1 VGLGR
6 GCGASLFLGASFPKY
21 HLLDVAMSPPTLAD
35 VRCRGLIQRPHATG
49 YAAPTL
55 RAAGESS
62 GTPPYQGAA
71 GCRVLLAAE
80 YSASPYSAGTFCT
93 VELSGPYWLP
103 WAAIPGRLATDI
115 DDLYIKV
122 FVHLPVLCC
131 IGSKYNVHTKLYR
144 FKDKI
149 LYSITTSQIPNSGL
163 LGKLR
168 ESSYYLATLG
178 TSTRV
183 VL

>member
-1 VGLGR
+1 MCFLAPTPGSSFSCRLLPTFRRFVTTLTVPPFRAGRIFFSSVGRYGAGAGAGGEGGVIAGVLCWASAVGLGR

-71 GCRVLLAAE
+71 GCRVLQSTAE

-103 WAAIPGRLATDI
+103 
-115 DDLYIKV
+115 
-122 FVHLPVLCC
+122 
-131 IGSKYNVHTKLYR
+131 
-144 FKDKI
+144 
-149 LYSITTSQIPNSGL
+149 
-163 LGKLR
+163 
-168 ESSYYLATLG
+168 
-178 TSTRV
+178 
-183 VL
+183 